1 MPSSIPT
8 SLPLPTSGTSGTGTI
23 ASDLTRFGHLRDR
36 EVVYLWKASGGKAN
50 GKLVLGKCQ
59 KATGLVA
66 HFSKADWVVWLAADH
81 GRDLGLT
88 RWQVEAGLYHELLHA
103 GADEVGTPTLYPHD
117 AEMFRA
123 EIEQYGLWKSDL
135 RFVADSF
142 QGVLPMFGDASD
154 ADSRD
159 GAS

>member
-59 KATGLVA
+59 KAAGLVA
-66 HFSKADWVVWLAADH
+66 HFSKADWVVWLSADH

-88 RWQVEAGLYHELLHA
+88 RWQVEAALYHELLHA
-103 GADEVGTPTLYPHD
+103 GQNEQTMEPAVYPHD

-135 RFVADSF
+135 RFVADCF
-142 QGVLPMFGDASD
+142 QGVLPMFGDAPSD
-154 ADSRD
+154 D
-159 GAS
+159 GGS